1 MKGHFRDEQQSV
13 THTQSQEAIFWK
25 NGIGICKVGH
35 FIIWSTPTQPVCEM
49 GIESYTIPPVPGI
62 INKQAARKHFYRF

>member
-1 MKGHFRDEQQSV
+1 MKEHFRDEQQSV

-35 FIIWSTPTQPVCEM
+35 FII
-49 GIESYTIPPVPGI
+49 
-62 INKQAARKHFYRF
+62 